1 MLTIYQHLSGQ
12 VIQNVGSEL
21 SSISKDSHM
30 YRVVLHTM
38 SGYCFLPTWR
48 VKTGKSGHKTVLD
61 ALVCAQRCKISDT
74 RIIQPVSTSLN
85 MPSAENIR
93 NQTQPTSNIVK
104 TLQRFSPQQVHF
116 GRGIPPPPPTTCCA
130 CTIVIPHLELLSYDN
145 NNHIIFRTTDNANV
159 C

>member
-1 MLTIYQHLSGQ
+1 

-74 RIIQPVSTSLN
+74 R
-85 MPSAENIR
+85 NIYKFR
-93 NQTQPTSNIVK
+93 QLSELFKILKYDIAKTIYAICNIMSVAFYSNSK
-104 TLQRFSPQQVHF
+104 
-116 GRGIPPPPPTTCCA
+116 
-130 CTIVIPHLELLSYDN
+130 
-145 NNHIIFRTTDNANV
+145 
-159 C
+159 